1 MKQVV
6 ILGAGTSGTMTAN
19 KLVQELPKNEWQI
32 TIVDKDFVHY
42 YQPGFLFIPFG
53 IYTPEQVVKPKKK
66 FLPKGVNYIISD
78 IEAVDAEAN
87 KVSLKNGTVLNY
99 DMLVIASGADIAPEE
114 TEGLMDGGWQE
125 NIFDFYSY
133 SGSVGLS
140 KAMEKFEGGR
150 LVVNITELPYKCP
163 VAPLE
168 FILLAD
174 WYFSEKGIRDK
185 VDLVYS
191 TPLSGAFTKPV
202 ANSVLNDLLTSRNI
216 MVEADYN
223 IMAVDSDKSVITSY
237 DERDI
242 NYDLLVT
249 IPTNMGADFIEDSGL
264 GDELNFVP
272 TNKHTL
278 RSDDYDNIFV
288 IGDASNVPTSKA
300 GSVAHFMLDTM
311 VENMKNTIKG
321 QPLVE
326 TFDGHANCF
335 VETGYGKAV
344 LIDFNYDTQP
354 LPGKF
359 PFAGLG
365 PMDLLKPTRLNHIG
379 KLAFEHIYWNLLL
392 KARPIPFIP
401 HQMSM
406 SGKIPESQLL
416 QTAGAQA

>member
-168 FILLAD
+168 FILL
-174 WYFSEKGIRDK
+174 G
-185 VDLVYS
+185 
-191 TPLSGAFTKPV
+191 
-202 ANSVLNDLLTSRNI
+202 
-216 MVEADYN
+216 
-223 IMAVDSDKSVITSY
+223 KSV
-237 DERDI
+237 
-242 NYDLLVT
+242 V
-249 IPTNMGADFIEDSGL
+249 
-264 GDELNFVP
+264 
-272 TNKHTL
+272 
-278 RSDDYDNIFV
+278 
-288 IGDASNVPTSKA
+288 
-300 GSVAHFMLDTM
+300 
-311 VENMKNTIKG
+311 
-321 QPLVE
+321 
-326 TFDGHANCF
+326 
-335 VETGYGKAV
+335 
-344 LIDFNYDTQP
+344 
-354 LPGKF
+354 
-359 PFAGLG
+359 
-365 PMDLLKPTRLNHIG
+365 
-379 KLAFEHIYWNLLL
+379 
-392 KARPIPFIP
+392 
-401 HQMSM
+401 
-406 SGKIPESQLL
+406 
-416 QTAGAQA
+416 

>member
-1 MKQVV
+1 MKQIV

-19 KLVQELPKNEWQI
+19 KLVRELPAGEWQI

-53 IYTPEQVVKPKKK
+53 IYKPEQVIKPEKK
-66 FLPKGVNYIISD
+66 FLPADVNYIVSD
-78 IEAVDAEAN
+78 IEGVDAEAN
-87 KVSLKNGTVLNY
+87 TVTLKNGTILLY
-99 DMLVIASGADIAPEE
+99 DLLVIATGADIAPQE
-114 TEGLMDGGWQE
+114 TEGLLDGGWQK

-150 LVVNITELPYKCP
+150 LVINITELPYKCP

-168 FILLAD
+168 FAFLAD
-174 WYFSEKGIRDK
+174 WYFTEKGIRDK
-185 VDLVYS
+185 VDIVYS

-202 ANSVLNDLLTSRNI
+202 ANSVLNDLLDSRHI
-216 MVEADYN
+216 QVEADYN
-223 IMAVDSDKSVITSY
+223 IMEVDSDKAVITSY

-242 NYDLLVT
+242 AYDLLVT
-249 IPTNMGADFIEDSGL
+249 IPTNMGAPFIDDSGL

-272 TNKHTL
+272 TNRHTL
-278 RSDDYDNIFV
+278 RSDAYENIFV

-300 GSVAHFMLDTM
+300 GSVAHFMLDTL
-311 VENMKNTIKG
+311 VENIKHTIQG
-321 QPLVE
+321 RSPVT

-335 VETGYGKAV
+335 VETGYGEAV
-344 LIDFNYDTQP
+344 LIDFNYETQP

-392 KARPIPFIP
+392 KARPIPFIS

-406 SGKIPESQLL
+406 KGKVPEAQVLK
-416 QTAGAQA
+416 TAGAQV